1 MSRILVADDNE
12 QLCNALQRTLTKS
25 GYQAE
30 VAFDGV
36 EAVDKIEGS
45 FFDLLL
51 TDLKMPK
58 LDGMKVLKK
67 AKEISP
73 ATVVI
78 VVTAYGTV
86 ENAVEALREGA
97 FDYVLKPFDS
107 DELELKIKRALEQQR
122 LSLENV
128 LLKES
133 VQTRFGPI
141 IGSSSIMKEVY
152 HLIDKV
158 SPTNAPVLIL
168 GKSGT
173 GKELAAR
180 EIHKRSTR
188 VDGPFIDVNC
198 VALASGI
205 LESELFGHEKGA
217 FTGAHARRMGKFE
230 IAGGGTLFL
239 DEIGELSEN
248 VQVKLLRFLQEKEF
262 QRVGGNQNIKV
273 NVRILAATNRDL
285 QKEIS
290 TGRFRE
296 DLYYRLNMFSITM
309 PPLKDRAEDLYE
321 LANHFVS
328 KYNYE
333 LHKNVRIS
341 PEVIGILKNHDWPGN
356 VRELENVIVQ
366 SIILAEGDLLEP
378 LHLPAGLAGDVSAIG
393 EGTFERRTGITSQI
407 DAIES
412 EMIRKAL
419 EDTGWNQVKA
429 AERLS
434 LKRTSLQYK
443 MKKYNL
449 PTPPQGKK

>member
-12 QLCNALQRTLTKS
+12 QLCNVLQRTLTKR
-25 GYQAE
+25 GYQVE

-152 HLIDKV
+152 HLIVKV

-188 VDGPFIDVNC
+188 ADGPFIDVNC

-230 IAGGGTLFL
+230 IANGGTLFL

-273 NVRILAATNRDL
+273 DVRILAATNRDL
-285 QKEIS
+285 QKGIS
-290 TGRFRE
+290 AGRFRE

-309 PPLKDRAEDLYE
+309 PPLRERAEDLYE

-328 KYNYE
+328 KYNHE
-333 LHKNVRIS
+333 FHKNARIP
-341 PEVIGILKNHDWPGN
+341 PEVIGILKNYDWPGN
-356 VRELENVIVQ
+356 VRELENVIAQ

-378 LHLPAGLAGDVSAIG
+378 LYLPAGLAGDVRAVG
-393 EGTFERRTGITSQI
+393 EGTLERQTGITSQI

-434 LKRTSLQYK
+434 LKRTSLQY
-443 MKKYNL
+443 
-449 PTPPQGKK
+449 